1 MVRKYDGL
9 YIFVGAAKDE
19 LLEKT
24 VEKMRNEI
32 TRLSG
37 TILNAEVLGKRSFA
51 RPMQKRDHG
60 TYVRIRFELDPANL
74 ATLRERYHL
83 VEDLFRVQLQTVNER
98 REAIIAEQSAKQKAR
113 EAAVAAHTETAV
125 AEV

>member
-1 MVRKYDGL
+1 MARKYDGL

-24 VEKMRNEI
+24 VENMRNEL

-37 TILNAEVLGKRSFA
+37 TILGAEVLGKRSFA

-60 TYVRIRFELDPANL
+60 TYVRIRFELDPAHL
-74 ATLRERYHL
+74 ATLRDRYRL
-83 VEDLFRVQLQTVNER
+83 VEDLFRVQLQVVDDR
-98 REAIIAEQSAKQKAR
+98 REAIIAEQSAKRKAR
-113 EAAVAAHTETAV
+113 EAAVAAHAETAV
-125 AEV
+125 AEA

>member
-19 LLEKT
+19 LLDKT

-37 TILNAEVLGKRSFA
+37 TILGTEVLGKRSFA

-83 VEDLFRVQLQTVNER
+83 VEDLFRVQLQVVDDR
-98 REAIIAEQSAKQKAR
+98 REAILAEQAAKQKVHEATLAAR
-113 EAAVAAHTETAV
+113 AQTTAV
-125 AEV
+125 EA